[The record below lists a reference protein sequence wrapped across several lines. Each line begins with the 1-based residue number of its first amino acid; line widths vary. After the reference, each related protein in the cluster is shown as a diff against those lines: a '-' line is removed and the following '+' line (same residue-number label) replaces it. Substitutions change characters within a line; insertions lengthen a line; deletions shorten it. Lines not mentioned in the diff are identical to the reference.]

1 MYDGGRRGL
10 PMYEVRWTMY
20 DLGNSRAKGAG
31 YAERQR
37 RGRVKIMQ
45 GGNSK
50 GLRILQSC
58 VTGLANRT
66 WAPLGATASPRNAR
80 ELRNRTSYLVLR
92 T

>member
-37 RGRVKIMQ
+37 RGRWRLTPPMYDV
-45 GGNSK
+45 
-50 GLRILQSC
+50 R
-58 VTGLANRT
+58 RT
-66 WAPLGATASPRNAR
+66 MYDL
-80 ELRNRTSYLVLR
+80 EI
-92 T
+92 